1 MVWSKISSDVGQC
14 GVKRG
19 WRHLSCY
26 GDSARETALSFC
38 NPWFLNIDSFNLSR
52 ETEDTFIFCL
62 QLLLPFFFFYFL
74 VSWKSEGIIFATCLP
89 SYVRLIKCFSQFPG
103 LSWEQTIFSFTWEKT
118 HPENPG
124 SEGKYTN
131 AFCVPRTP
139 GEELGGFIE
148 SRWVSRITVSHCYGH
163 QGSYMEKG
171 VELSRQRKG
180 TASCSVG
187 PAGIMGMSDWA
198 LWDQL
203 FLKETKK

>member
-1 MVWSKISSDVGQC
+1 MSASVELREGGGICPATVTLPGKQRSRFAIRGFLILTHSTWVGRQKIPLFSVSNYC
-14 GVKRG
+14 
-19 WRHLSCY
+19 
-26 GDSARETALSFC
+26 
-38 NPWFLNIDSFNLSR
+38 
-52 ETEDTFIFCL
+52 CL
-62 QLLLPFFFFYFL
+62 FFFFFYFL